1 MATFRKRRHK
11 WQVLIRKK
19 DSPFIT
25 KSFMTKEAAQEW
37 ARETEVNIEKGLY
50 ANTSHSQRITLR
62 ELLKEYRDRVAITK
76 KGYRT
81 EAYRINKIMRH
92 KVCDSTLFKLTKL
105 KLLRFREDQLHDHS
119 PATCNKYISVI
130 SMAIAYAM
138 DDLDMYLPTNPAKR
152 VKNLKEPEYSGEIIT
167 REEEERLLENA
178 EKSKAVWLKCAIMMA
193 IDCGARRGEVGETPG
208 PNI

>member
-1 MATFRKRRHK
+1 
-11 WQVLIRKK
+11 
-19 DSPFIT
+19 
-25 KSFMTKEAAQEW
+25 
-37 ARETEVNIEKGLY
+37 
-50 ANTSHSQRITLR
+50 
-62 ELLKEYRDRVAITK
+62 
-76 KGYRT
+76 
-81 EAYRINKIMRH
+81 
-92 KVCDSTLFKLTKL
+92 
-105 KLLRFREDQLHDHS
+105 
-119 PATCNKYISVI
+119 
-130 SMAIAYAM
+130 MAIAYAM